1 MKKTKPVAYLL
12 LMFMF
17 TVLAACGNSS
27 SEPNTNTGTNAANG
41 DSNGATGGTNAAN
54 GQSDPQTPAGG
65 SIRLGLVGGGMTPMV
80 AQIGISDGS
89 YEKAGIKIEEKDF
102 TAGADMVQALVGGSL
117 DVVLGSYE
125 HVLRQ
130 QQNGLGVKA
139 YGEIFNGVGYALI
152 VKKDAPYQS
161 LKDLKGK
168 TLAVTK
174 VGSLSDTGLR
184 EGLKEEGLD
193 PEKDV
198 RLINGGSGATML
210 AAIEGGQAA
219 GGMVSE
225 PTISQMLA
233 TGNYRVLYDPPF
245 DFAGIVIMAKTDWV
259 AKNPDL
265 MKLFLKV
272 SGEINGRAQQ
282 DPAGAVAAMQKIF
295 DKIPPDVMKTAVGNQ
310 LVKVPEGLKVT
321 EDGAKFVQQTQLD
334 QGILKKEIPFADA
347 VDLTYLP

>member
-1 MKKTKPVAYLL
+1 MKRMKFIAFALL
-12 LMFMF
+12 LLSL
-17 TVLAACGNSS
+17 TVLAACGNSN
-27 SEPNTNTGTNAANG
+27 SETPAN
-41 DSNGATGGTNAAN
+41 GGTNAGAN
-54 GQSDPQTPAGG
+54 AGNGSTNTQEAPAGG

-80 AQIGISDGS
+80 AQVGISDGT

-139 YGEIFNGVGYALI
+139 YGEIFNGVGYSLI

-161 LKDLKGK
+161 LKELKGK

-184 EGLKEEGLD
+184 EGLKQEGLD

-198 RLINGGSGATML
+198 HLINGGSGATML
-210 AAIEGGQAA
+210 AAIESGQAA

-233 TGNYRVLYDPPF
+233 SGDYRVLYDPPF

-259 AKNPDL
+259 AKHQDL
-265 MKLFLKV
+265 MKQFLQV
-272 SGEINGRAQQ
+272 TADVNEQAHQ

-295 DKIPPDVMKTAVGNQ
+295 DKIPQDVMKTAVNNQ
-310 LVKVPEGLKVT
+310 LGKVPDGLQVT
-321 EDGAKFVQQTQLD
+321 KDGADYVQKTQLD
-334 QGILKKEIPFADA
+334 QGILKKEIAFEDA
-347 VDLTYLP
+347 VDLSLLPQ